1 VQSIHCIQA
10 AVELSWIKNS
20 LWKTYFSICDASTFK
35 ALALRQKKIWPFDIL
50 LDGCQLHFN
59 ADRSIALL

>member
-1 VQSIHCIQA
+1 
-10 AVELSWIKNS
+10 VELSWIKNS